1 MIRSNMNVLLA
12 QKENR
17 EGRKLPYR
25 VITEETGLS
34 SGVLTR
40 LLNSAFDRVERGTLD
55 TLCQFF
61 GCGVGDLLEYVPSEQ
76 IMPTREREGVAA

>member
-12 QKENR
+12 RKETR

-25 VITEETGLS
+25 VVTEETGLS

-40 LLNSAFDRVERGTLD
+40 LLSNDFDRVDRGTLD
-55 TLCQFF
+55 TLCRFF
-61 GCGVGDLLEYVPSEQ
+61 DCAVCDLLEYVPDD
-76 IMPTREREGVAA
+76 PAAAEGEKA

>member
-12 QKENR
+12 QKESR

-40 LLNSAFDRVERGTLD
+40 LVNSDFDRVERGTLD
-55 TLCQFF
+55 TLCRYFA
-61 GCGVGDLLEYVPSEQ
+61 CSLCDLLEYVPD
-76 IMPTREREGVAA
+76 AAAGRAGA